1 MDRFQLAAARAMLRW
16 SQKELSSR
24 TNITAEAINRIERG
38 EIENPRV
45 STIETIKQI
54 FEENGIEFLDQS
66 GVRFK
71 SNKIREISGEGF
83 YLKTLDDIFY
93 TLKSGDELLMLCT
106 DDKVSSPEVNDSYR
120 RIRKAGIKMRQLVEE
135 GNAYLMGSLEEYR
148 YISKKYYHNNVT
160 LIYGNKIAT
169 VLGHEAKIIIMEDYD
184 FAFALKNL
192 FNFIW
197 SITKQPTETIA
208 NERF

>member
-1 MDRFQLAAARAMLRW
+1 MDRFQLAAARAMLGW

-45 STIETIKQI
+45 STIEAIKQI

-71 SNKIREISGEGF
+71 SNKIREISGEDCC
-83 YLKTLDDIFY
+83 LKLLDDVFY
-93 TLKSGDELLMLCT
+93 TLKSGEELLLIYS
-106 DDKVSSPEVNDSYR
+106 DDKLSPPEVNDSYR

-135 GNAYLMGSLEEYR
+135 DNNYLMGSLEEYR
-148 YISKKYYHNNVT
+148 YIPKKYYSNEGMVV
-160 LIYGNKIAT
+160 YGNKIASFLKEHQK
-169 VLGHEAKIIIMEDYD
+169 VILIEDKD
-184 FAFALKNL
+184 LSLAIKHL
-192 FNFIW
+192 FELIW
-197 SITKQPTETIA
+197 SITKKPRESIA
-208 NERF
+208 DEKF

>member
-1 MDRFQLAAARAMLRW
+1 MDRFQLAAARAMLGW

-71 SNKIREISGEGF
+71 SNKIREISGEDCC
-83 YLKTLDDIFY
+83 LKMFDDIFY
-93 TLKSGDELLMLCT
+93 YLKKDDELLLIGV
-106 DDKVSSPEVNDSYR
+106 DERLSPSKIRDAVR
-120 RIRKAGIKMRQLVEE
+120 RIRKAGIKMRNLTEE
-135 GNAYLMGSLEEYR
+135 SNTYLMGELDEYR
-148 YISKKYYHNNVT
+148 YLPKEYYQNEGLLV
-160 LIYGNKIAT
+160 YGNKIASFLSD
-169 VLGHEAKIIIMEDYD
+169 VGKVIIIEDKD
-184 FAFALKNL
+184 LASSIKNL

-197 SITKQPTETIA
+197 SITKKPMETIA
-208 NERF
+208 DERF